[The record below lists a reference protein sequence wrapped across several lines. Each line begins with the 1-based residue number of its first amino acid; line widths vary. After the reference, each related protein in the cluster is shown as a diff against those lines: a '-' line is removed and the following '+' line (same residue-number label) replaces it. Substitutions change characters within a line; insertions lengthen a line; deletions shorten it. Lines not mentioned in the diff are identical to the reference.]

1 MAVVRVHWDDL
12 PDETR
17 AAVEKHTGS
26 VWSSQTVS
34 EGLNS
39 AVAALLDTASGKV
52 FVKGLRRD
60 YPRRWTQDMEAM
72 INPCVRRL
80 SPPLLWRVKGEW
92 DVLGFEAVDGH
103 HADFCPGSPDLAPLV
118 NTLITL
124 GRLPCPDLPVK
135 VAEHRWRTYVAA
147 PEELEWFKGDR
158 LLHTDYNPVNVL
170 MTGSEALLVDWA
182 WPTRGAGWID
192 PACLI
197 LWLIAGGHSAQEAEK
212 VVGRTPAWSSA
223 PEQGVE
229 AFAGASVRMWDE
241 IAENDPAPW
250 TKRMSAAAYE
260 WLEHRIRMDRSG

>member
-1 MAVVRVHWDDL
+1 MAVARIHWDDL
-12 PDETR
+12 PNETR

-39 AVAALLDTASGKV
+39 AVAALLDTVSGKV
-52 FVKGLRRD
+52 FIKGLHRD

-72 INPCVRRL
+72 INPHVHGLAPR
-80 SPPLLWRVKGEW
+80 LLWRVEGEW

-103 HADFCPGSPDLAPLV
+103 HADFGPGSS
-118 NTLITL
+118 
-124 GRLPCPDLPVK
+124 DLPLLVGTMMALGKLSCPNLPMK

-147 PEELEWFKGDR
+147 PEELKWLRGDR

-170 MTGSEALLVDWA
+170 IADGRALLIDWA

-197 LWLIAGGHSAQEAEK
+197 LRLMAGGHTAEEAER
-212 VVGRTPAWSSA
+212 VVAQTPAWSSA
-223 PEQGVE
+223 PEEGIEV
-229 AFAGASVRMWDE
+229 FARANVRLWDE
-241 IAENDPAPW
+241 IAGNDSAPW
-250 TKRMSAAAYE
+250 IKRMTRVAHE
-260 WLEHRIRMDRSG
+260 WLEYWASTDRLG